1 MTAEQFAYWLQGFM
15 EIENPLN
22 LNALQ
27 TAIIK
32 DHLALVFNKQTPD
45 RTEIVA
51 PKISITD
58 PHDFPY
64 WQQPTMP
71 QWQEPHIVTEPSKL
85 NPICSAGGTNPDFTK
100 KFC

>member
-15 EIENPLN
+15 EVADPIELDSS
-22 LNALQ
+22 Q

-45 RTEIVA
+45 RTVPGVPA
-51 PKISITD
+51 NPTWS
-58 PHDFPY
+58 
-64 WQQPTMP
+64 QPTMP
-71 QWQEPHIVTEPSKL
+71 QWQEPNIVIEPSKL
-85 NPICSAGGTNPDFTK
+85 TPICAGFDPSNPDSTK